1 LNGVIGRLVTGA
13 LFGKYSALVIA
24 WLASV
29 CLVSLSPRAMAQPI
43 DRQYWVNIHTQ
54 GAAWAL
60 RINDLHVQSHSTT
73 EQYSISYPISV
84 NLKEG
89 ANTVSFIYA
98 PILGDETTGESK
110 RDPETGELMQ
120 GPKSTFWVNVTIEA
134 INTRTQEKEGIHTL
148 QLRYDME
155 TGELID
161 FPKNPAN
168 VIGETIHQSEH
179 LRTRGEFQ
187 VSSPDRLVV
196 SNGESIEAERVD
208 MSFRLLDTIPDFHW
222 VNDATPLRD
231 TPRLRHELRQAYE
244 RLHRLFE
251 EGNADALVREF
262 EPVWGRAGLLMAG
275 GKSAR
280 DYIESMPIGS
290 QLVGLHQE
298 PDGPRLQPLDFADTP
313 ADDSLEF
320 MGDGRLVRIV
330 PNPIYWSYPGQ
341 PDKEEDVMPMMFYR
355 TSSGDW
361 RIADVDS

>member
-1 LNGVIGRLVTGA
+1 LSGVAGRLVISA
-13 LFGKYSALVIA
+13 SFGKYSTWGLACLAIA
-24 WLASV
+24 
-29 CLVSLSPRAMAQPI
+29 CLVSLSASAMAQPI

-54 GAAWAL
+54 GAAWTL
-60 RINDLHVQSHSTT
+60 RINDLYVQSHRST
-73 EQYSISYPISV
+73 EFYSISYPISV

-89 ANTVSFIYA
+89 ANTVSLIYA
-98 PILGDETTGESK
+98 PLLEDDEGNLLQ
-110 RDPETGELMQ
+110 DAETGELMQ
-120 GPKSTFWVNVTIEA
+120 GPKENFFVNVTIEA
-134 INTRTQEKEGIHTL
+134 INTRTQAKEGIHTL

-168 VIGETIHQSEH
+168 VIGETTHQSEH

-187 VSSPDRLVV
+187 VSSPAQLL
-196 SNGESIEAERVD
+196 NGSGQSLEAERVD

-244 RLHRLFE
+244 RLHHLFE
-251 EGNADALVREF
+251 EGNTDALVHEF

-290 QLVGLHQE
+290 QLVGLQQE
-298 PDGPRLQPLDFADTP
+298 PDGPRLQPLDFADSP

-330 PNPIYWSYPGQ
+330 PSPIYWSYPNQ
-341 PDKEEDVMPMMFYR
+341 PDKEEDVMPMVFYR

-361 RIADVDS
+361 RVADVDS